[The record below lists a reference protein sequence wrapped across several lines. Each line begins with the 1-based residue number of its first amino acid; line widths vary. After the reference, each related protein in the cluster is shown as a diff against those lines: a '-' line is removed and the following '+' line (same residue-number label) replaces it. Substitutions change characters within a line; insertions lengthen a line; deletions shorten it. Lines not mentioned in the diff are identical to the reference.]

1 MSRLDAGPILNPAKY
16 RPTLIGPRD
25 AKRRGVARLLI
36 IALLIL
42 TGCAAVRPDGTWAG
56 NRDVGNILT
65 VAKIVVEV
73 ATEVP
78 ADGPWCDGDP
88 GDPPHTCP
96 AQVRDPR

>member
-1 MSRLDAGPILNPAKY
+1 MGSDIGAVH
-16 RPTLIGPRD
+16 RPVLIGPRD
-25 AKRRGVARLLI
+25 ANHGGVARLLI

-42 TGCAAVRPDGTWAG
+42 TGCATVRAHGTWAADG
-56 NRDVGNILT
+56 EVGTILT
-65 VAKIVVEV
+65 AAAIVVAV

-96 AQVRDPR
+96 AQLPDPR